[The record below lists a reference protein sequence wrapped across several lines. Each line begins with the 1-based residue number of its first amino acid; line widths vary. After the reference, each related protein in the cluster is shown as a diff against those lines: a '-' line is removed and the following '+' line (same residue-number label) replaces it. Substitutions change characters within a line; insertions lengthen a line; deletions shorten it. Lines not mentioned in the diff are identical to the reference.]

1 MKNSVKK
8 VFLSSVM
15 VLGVV
20 SPIHTQIVHA
30 ETAVQSATVILND
43 ENAEVIGN
51 TEITLVS
58 GKETIKAMTDTQGKA
73 TFNNVKSNV
82 MYKIYVSGIE
92 MTNAYAKSG
101 QDVRVSIERAQLEQA
116 KQHGVMFNAYVINN
130 KYQYVK
136 NQNVKL
142 IDITSGR
149 KVYAQ
154 KKTNKYGK
162 VSFTKLPVARN
173 FAVYI
178 NGINQGYTI
187 RGTEGTKLENTFYV
201 NKKGA
206 YKYNIATQ
214 PAKVVVVDENGEVL
228 KNQKVDLYRGTL
240 KVRSQKTKSNG
251 SAQFTNKITVGTHYN
266 IYVNNKKIE
275 NKFVRS
281 GEITYVYLTAKEIR
295 K

>member
-1 MKNSVKK
+1 MN
-8 VFLSSVM
+8 
-15 VLGVV
+15 G
-20 SPIHTQIVHA
+20 
-30 ETAVQSATVILND
+30 ND
-43 ENAEVIGN
+43 
-51 TEITLVS
+51 
-58 GKETIKAMTDTQGKA
+58 TIKAVTDAQGKA

-92 MTNAYAKSG
+92 MKNAYAKSG
-101 QDVRVSIERAQLEQA
+101 QDVRVSVELAQLEQA
-116 KQHGVMFNAYVINN
+116 KQQGVTFNAYVINN

-149 KVYAQ
+149 KVFAQ
-154 KKTNKYGK
+154 KKTNQYGK
-162 VSFTKLPVARN
+162 ASFTKLPVERN

-187 RGTEGTKLENTFYV
+187 RGVEGTTLNNTFYV

-206 YKYNIATQ
+206 YKYNVATQ
-214 PAKVVVVDENGEVL
+214 PAKVVVVDENAQEL
-228 KNQKVDLYRGTL
+228 KNQKVDLYRGTE

-251 SAQFTNKITVGTHYN
+251 SAQFTNKITVGTQYN
-266 IYVNNKKIE
+266 IYVNNKKIA

-281 GEITYVYLTAKEIR
+281 GETTYVYLTAKEIR